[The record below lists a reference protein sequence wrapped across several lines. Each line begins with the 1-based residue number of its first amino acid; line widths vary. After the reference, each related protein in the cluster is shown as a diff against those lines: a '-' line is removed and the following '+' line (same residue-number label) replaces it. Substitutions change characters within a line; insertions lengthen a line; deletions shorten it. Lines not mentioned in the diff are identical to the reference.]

1 MGTVDEQPV
10 GFTLYYPS
18 YSTIVGRLG
27 LHLEDLYVCAEHRG
41 ARLGLLLLAHLAR
54 TAVERGCGRLE

>member
-1 MGTVDEQPV
+1 VGTVDERPV

-18 YSTIVGRLG
+18 CSTVGRPG